1 MKVREQLREA
11 VLVFSSCGFRH
22 VDSRDQTK
30 VFGLGSIFTHL
41 AISAA
46 LSLLF
51 IKFLPFFLG
60 ELISI
65 VLADCWNLAITS
77 VMSL

>member
-30 VFGLGSIFTHL
+30 VFRLGSKHL
-41 AISAA
+41 YTFSH
-46 LSLLF
+46 LSSPLIIIHKILT
-51 IKFLPFFLG
+51 IFLG
-60 ELISI
+60 
-65 VLADCWNLAITS
+65 
-77 VMSL
+77 